1 MDTIWIFVIACA
13 LMGFKAFTSKLK
25 KELVEPEQPDLSD
38 VEMPELHFPKEEVE
52 TPTAPQSPA
61 SSRDTACTQTPTSI
75 RNKSKKQQ
83 KKTDTLPD
91 EGVRNVTDATV
102 STLASSVD
110 EPCEFSSPTPD
121 ELRRAV
127 IWSEIIQRKYC

>member
-38 VEMPELHFPKEEVE
+38 MEMPDLHFPKEEVE
-52 TPTAPQSPA
+52 TPTAPQSPV
-61 SSRDTACTQTPTSI
+61 SSWDTIRTQTPTSI

-127 IWSEIIQRKYC
+127 IWSEILQRKYC

>member
-1 MDTIWIFVIACA
+1 MDTIWILAIVCA

-52 TPTAPQSPA
+52 TPTAPQNPV
-61 SSRDTACTQTPTSI
+61 SSWDTVRTQTPTSI

-102 STLASSVD
+102 PTFASSVD
-110 EPCEFSSPTPD
+110 EPCKFSSPTPD

-127 IWSEIIQRKYC
+127 IWSEILQRKYC

>member
-1 MDTIWIFVIACA
+1 MDTIWILAIVCA

-52 TPTAPQSPA
+52 GPTASQSPT
-61 SSRDTACTQTPTSI
+61 SSWDPIRIQTLSNTH
-75 RNKSKKQQ
+75 NKSNKRRKKS
-83 KKTDTLPD
+83 DTLPN
-91 EGVRNVTDATV
+91 EGARNVTDVTV
-102 STLASSVD
+102 STLAPSVD

>member
-52 TPTAPQSPA
+52 GPTAPQSPA
-61 SSRDTACTQTPTSI
+61 SSRDTKRCPTPTTRVTNGEKNRI
-75 RNKSKKQQ
+75 RCPTK
-83 KKTDTLPD
+83 
-91 EGVRNVTDATV
+91 GHAT
-102 STLASSVD
+102 
-110 EPCEFSSPTPD
+110 
-121 ELRRAV
+121 
-127 IWSEIIQRKYC
+127 

>member
-1 MDTIWIFVIACA
+1 MDTIWILAIVCA

-52 TPTAPQSPA
+52 GPTAPQSPA
-61 SSRDTACTQTPTSI
+61 SSRDTIRTQTLSNTH
-75 RNKSKKQQ
+75 NKSNKRRKKS
-83 KKTDTLPD
+83 DTLPN
-91 EGVRNVTDATV
+91 EGARNVTDVTV
-102 STLASSVD
+102 PILTSSVD

>member
-52 TPTAPQSPA
+52 EPTAPQSPA
-61 SSRDTACTQTPTSI
+61 SSRDTIRTQTPSNTH
-75 RNKSKKQQ
+75 NKSNKRR

>member
-1 MDTIWIFVIACA
+1 MDTIWILAIVCA

-52 TPTAPQSPA
+52 TPTAPQSPV
-61 SSRDTACTQTPTSI
+61 SSWDTVRTQTPSNTH
-75 RNKSKKQQ
+75 NKSNKRR